1 MTTSEFTDND
11 LAIQDAAMVALIE
24 NVKRV
29 QRDKGVPVWDMLQ
42 AEMNP
47 ADWTELEAAEIRHAE
62 RMKR

>member
-42 AEMNP
+42 AEMSP
-47 ADWTELEAAEIRHAE
+47 AVWTEREAADILHAD
-62 RMKR
+62 RRKR